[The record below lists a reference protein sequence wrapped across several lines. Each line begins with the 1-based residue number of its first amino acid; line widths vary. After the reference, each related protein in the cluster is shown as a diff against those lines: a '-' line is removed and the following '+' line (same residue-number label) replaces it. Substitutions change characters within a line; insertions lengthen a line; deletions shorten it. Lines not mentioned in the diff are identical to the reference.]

1 MSDKKPEIMQEDIL
15 QLLLQTYPNL
25 KPGQW
30 RKEFMQAFGDLEE
43 SDILRECVERMR
55 YEPDA
60 YAVEKELGELVFFE
74 VEVTSLLKR
83 AKLQSY
89 AAFAM
94 ELAGIVTFGVMT
106 VNKHGHINHIDL
118 LPHYAAWLEENK
130 P

>member
-1 MSDKKPEIMQEDIL
+1 MTAKMPEIMQEDIL
-15 QLLLQTYPNL
+15 QLLLRTYPNL
-25 KPGQW
+25 KRDRW
-30 RKEFMQAFGDLEE
+30 RKATMEAFGDLEE
-43 SDILRECVERMR
+43 SDILSECIQRLR

-60 YAVEKELGELVFFE
+60 YAVEKDLRELVFFE

-83 AKLQSY
+83 AKLQAY

-94 ELAGIVTFGVMT
+94 ELAGIVTFGVLT
-106 VNKHGHINHIDL
+106 VNKHGHINTIDL

>member
-1 MSDKKPEIMQEDIL
+1 MKARMPEIMQEDIL
-15 QLLLQTYPNL
+15 QLLIQTYPNL
-25 KPGQW
+25 KRGQW
-30 RKEFMQAFGDLEE
+30 RKEVVEAFGDTEE
-43 SDILRECVERMR
+43 SDLLQECVRGLR

-60 YAVEKELGELVFFE
+60 YAIEKELGELVFFE

-83 AKLQSY
+83 DKLQAY